1 MFVIGVVITAITNT
15 NTSHRAF
22 PASDRGSSILPPGAI
37 TLSPPVIGYYLPPD
51 SAKANEETLW
61 TAKVRLITKNDAVF
75 SQ

>member
-1 MFVIGVVITAITNT
+1 MKSKQILAAITIID
-15 NTSHRAF
+15 TSYRAF

-61 TAKVRLITKNDAVF
+61 TAKVRLTAKNLGVY
-75 SQ
+75 S